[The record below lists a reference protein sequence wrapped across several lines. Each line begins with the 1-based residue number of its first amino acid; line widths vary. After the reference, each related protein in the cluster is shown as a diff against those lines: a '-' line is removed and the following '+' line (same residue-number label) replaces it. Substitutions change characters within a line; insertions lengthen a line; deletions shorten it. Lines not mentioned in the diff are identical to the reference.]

1 MPRITADFHSLADIS
16 WYASAYL
23 ITSCATQLL
32 WGRIYTFY
40 STKTVFL
47 VSIVVFEVGSTICG
61 AAPNSIAFIFGRA
74 IAGTGS
80 AGIFSGSTVILTHLA
95 PLQKRP
101 IYVGLMG
108 SMFGISSIIGPLMGG
123 AFTDHA
129 TWRWCFYIKYCIPVT
144 PSNFVPAISADT
156 RPSNSLP
163 IGAVVLAVLVPML
176 HVRHEKVA
184 EPLSR
189 QLVRLD
195 PVGTI
200 MFLPGVVCFLLALQW
215 GGSVYPWSN
224 GRIIAL
230 LVISGL
236 LVIAFC
242 LVQLWRKE
250 DATVPPRIM
259 GQRSIAFG
267 SLYSM
272 CIGGGLVSMMY
283 CLPIWFQAV
292 KGTSAVQSGIDTI
305 PLVLGLVVGAI
316 ISGGVITAT
325 GYYVPW
331 MLVSA
336 ILMST
341 GAGLTTTFT
350 VDTGSPA
357 WIGYEVLFG
366 LGLGAGMQQP
376 SLAAQ
381 TVLRGPDIST
391 GVALM
396 FFSQSLGGAV
406 FVCVG
411 QSVFANHLASA
422 LPGIPGIDPAAV
434 LAAGATELHR
444 VVPAE
449 SLRAVLVV
457 YNDALRNAFIT
468 AVAVA
473 AVMVVPAAGMEW
485 RTIKKKDMNA
495 PTA

>member
-1 MPRITADFHSLADIS
+1 
-16 WYASAYL
+16 
-23 ITSCATQLL
+23 
-32 WGRIYTFY
+32 
-40 STKTVFL
+40 
-47 VSIVVFEVGSTICG
+47 
-61 AAPNSIAFIFGRA
+61 
-74 IAGTGS
+74 
-80 AGIFSGSTVILTHLA
+80 
-95 PLQKRP
+95 
-101 IYVGLMG
+101 
-108 SMFGISSIIGPLMGG
+108 
-123 AFTDHA
+123 
-129 TWRWCFYIKYCIPVT
+129 
-144 PSNFVPAISADT
+144 
-156 RPSNSLP
+156 
-163 IGAVVLAVLVPML
+163 ML
-176 HVRHEKVA
+176 HVRHDKVA
-184 EPLSR
+184 DPLSR
-189 QLVRLD
+189 QLIRLD
-195 PVGTI
+195 PFGTVL
-200 MFLPGVVCFLLALQW
+200 FLPGVVCFLLALQW
-215 GGSVYPWSN
+215 GGAVYPWSN

-272 CIGGGLVSMMY
+272 FIGGGLISMMY

-316 ISGGVITAT
+316 ISGGVITAS

-381 TVLRGPDIST
+381 TVLPGPDVSI

-411 QSVFANHLASA
+411 QSVFANHLANG
-422 LPGIPGIDPAAV
+422 LPGIPGIDPAAI

-457 YNDALRNAFIT
+457 YNDSLRNAFIT

-473 AVMVVPAAGMEW
+473 AAMVVPAAGMEW
-485 RTIKKKDMNA
+485 RTIKKKDANVPA
-495 PTA
+495 A